1 MEVVKR
7 LKVAL
12 LCAVS
17 SIASIGFAYADSDAS
32 YPDGWEDWPVVKESM
47 NLPAD
52 TVLPPDTSLFIQ
64 ESVRAYAWIN
74 EGRGSPLTIRVN
86 PSKLEQYKTHGP
98 YTDGPTVVAVS
109 EVDGIIWVTEH
120 IEGLAIYGSY
130 NRKGEDISSMHPSLD
145 PSFCASCHTTYKD
158 ICINGTCTEPVLAT
172 YTDSKE

>member
-1 MEVVKR
+1 MLNVLLGLLTALSVVGN
-7 LKVAL
+7 V
-12 LCAVS
+12 
-17 SIASIGFAYADSDAS
+17 YAESDAS
-32 YPDGWEDWPVVKESM
+32 YPEGWESWPVVKESM

-86 PSKLEQYKTHGP
+86 PNKLEQYKTHGP

-109 EVDGIIWVTEH
+109 EVEGIIWVTEH
-120 IEGLAIYGSY
+120 IGGLALYGSY
-130 NRKGEDISSMHPSLD
+130 DRQGQDISSRHPSLE

-158 ICINGTCTEPVLAT
+158 ICINGTCAEPVLAT
-172 YTDSKE
+172 YTDK